1 MTSPSTPS
9 LGTPPPP
16 PATARPLQG
25 RIAIVTGS
33 SSAIGAAIALALAAQ
48 GCSLFCIDVTPTP
61 PRQSQ
66 GQGKDHGHGHSF
78 HSTNHASTPTTSTTA
93 RDQPGTHERIRHQG
107 GEATYHKAD
116 PTRARDMDLAIRAC
130 VAKYRRV
137 DILVTNTS
145 ASASAANAATAA
157 NVSMHTRPLRCHETT
172 DEDFD
177 RALAVHAR
185 APFLACKY
193 AVRQML
199 DGQPRRYARARGWI
213 VNVASSLL
221 LPLPLLLHQGVGS
234 MGAVSAGAGAG
245 AGAGVLG
252 IGMGMGIGVGVGS
265 PGSCAGQAAAVM
277 LTRQIALD
285 YAADAILCN
294 ALCPG
299 FVDAGTGTGSSTG
312 TAGMATGSSM
322 ATPSTR
328 TAPSGAMEPGTATA
342 TATATATVNV
352 NVNANV
358 NAHGHGHG
366 RRSHQTVSGQ
376 PQSREDVADVGS
388 DEAEDNDYDYD
399 YDHDNDYA
407 DGSPHSESKLDHHP
421 PPPPTSPPFGG
432 RLGSVEDVARAAVF
446 LCGDDAAW
454 ITGVVLPVD
463 GGGSLLR

>member
-16 PATARPLQG
+16 PAPARPLQG
-25 RIAIVTGS
+25 RVAIVTGS

-48 GCSLFCIDVTPTP
+48 GCSLFCIDVSPTP

-66 GQGKDHGHGHSF
+66 GQGQGQAKDQGHGHGI
-78 HSTNHASTPTTSTTA
+78 HASTPTTSTTA

-130 VAKYRRV
+130 VSKYRRV
-137 DILVTNTS
+137 DILVTN
-145 ASASAANAATAA
+145 ASASAATAA
-157 NVSMHTRPLRCHETT
+157 NVSTRPLRCHETK

-185 APFLACKY
+185 GPFLACKY

-213 VNVASSLL
+213 VNVASL
-221 LPLPLLLHQGVGS
+221 LLLHQGVGS
-234 MGAVSAGAGAG
+234 MGAV
-245 AGAGVLG
+245 
-252 IGMGMGIGVGVGS
+252 GVGVGTGS

-299 FVDAGTGTGSSTG
+299 FVDAGMGMGPSTGTAGTGTGSST
-312 TAGMATGSSM
+312 
-322 ATPSTR
+322 ATPSTG
-328 TAPSGAMEPGTATA
+328 TATAGAMEPGTG
-342 TATATATVNV
+342 TATVNV
-352 NVNANV
+352 NA
-358 NAHGHGHG
+358 HG
-366 RRSHQTVSGQ
+366 RRSHQTSVQ
-376 PQSREDVADVGS
+376 PQPRDDVADVVS
-388 DEAEDNDYDYD
+388 EAEDDD
-399 YDHDNDYA
+399 YDHDYDDA
-407 DGSPHSESKLDHHP
+407 DGSRHSEPKLDHHHP
-421 PPPPTSPPFGG
+421 PPASPPFGG